1 MVSYIKTLSCDV
13 FCLDD
18 VLVSH
23 IIGIYSANMV
33 YCQKDCL
40 ELFSK
45 KAALEKN
52 NKIYGKTPVTECL
65 FQ

>member
-1 MVSYIKTLSCDV
+1 MVSYLKTISCDV

-45 KAALEKN
+45 KAALEKIT
-52 NKIYGKTPVTECL
+52 KFTGKHL
-65 FQ
+65 